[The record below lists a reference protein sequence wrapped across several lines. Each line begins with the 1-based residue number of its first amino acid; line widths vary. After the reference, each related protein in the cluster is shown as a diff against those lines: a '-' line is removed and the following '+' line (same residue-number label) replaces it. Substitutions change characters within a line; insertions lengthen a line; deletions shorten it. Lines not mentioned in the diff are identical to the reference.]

1 MIARKRL
8 EKIMELIKRE
18 NVVSAKDLSCSLGV
32 TEKTIRLDLDR
43 LEKANMLRRIHGG
56 AVQIEQPST
65 ISFSNTGYRN
75 RCLHEKELIAATA
88 KSLLKEN
95 DVILL
100 DDGSTTLALAK
111 LLGDFRITVLT
122 NDVLIINEL
131 MYKSNVSLYV
141 IGGSLK
147 RDGESF
153 VINGED
159 SIQFIKKYRAN
170 KYFIGAS
177 TIDIENGL
185 MIYYYGDRSTKR
197 AFMAASDQIIC
208 LLDSSKFN
216 RTAFTRV
223 ATVDEIHTIITDYKI
238 APEELE
244 KYSGLGIEML
254 VAEEPPPAVLPS
266 SASQSRLRTG
276 SAKTG
281 ETSSWR

>member
-8 EKIMELIKRE
+8 EMIMNLLKKET
-18 NVVSAKDLSCSLGV
+18 VVSVKDLSASLGV
-32 TEKTIRLDLDR
+32 TEKTIRLDLEL

-56 AVQIEQPST
+56 AMQLEQPST
-65 ISFSNTGYRN
+65 APLTNMGFRN
-75 RCLHEKELIAATA
+75 RCLHEKAMIAGKA

-122 NDVLIINEL
+122 NDILIVNEL
-131 MYKSNVSLYV
+131 MYKTNVSLYV

-159 SIQFIKKYRAN
+159 AIQFIKKYRVN
-170 KYFIGAS
+170 KYFMGLS
-177 TIDIENGL
+177 TIDLENGL

-197 AFMAASDQIIC
+197 AFMAASNQVVC
-208 LLDSSKFN
+208 LVDSSKFN
-216 RTAFTRV
+216 HTAFTRI
-223 ATVDEIHTIITDYKI
+223 ANVDEIHTIITDSKI
-238 APEELE
+238 SPEDLV
-244 KYSGLGIEML
+244 KYRGAGIEVL
-254 VAEEPPPAVLPS
+254 VAEEAQSAASPS
-266 SASQSRLRTG
+266 SVLG
-276 SAKTG
+276 NMV
-281 ETSSWR
+281 